1 MKLYV
6 NTTKQ
11 PPTLSES
18 LSAKTDAE
26 GVLQVYN
33 SSFGSS
39 LSALRFKR
47 GSTVPFDFIFPD
59 AAAAA
64 DVAKLR
70 FGVKLAGK
78 FDDMLVCAAETTA
91 QTTLADGSVKF
102 SLKIKFDATAID
114 SALNVDSATDNDLAS
129 ANFTAELE
137 WENAAGEITSTETVT
152 AAICNNILRGT
163 TSASGATF
171 GTWTS
176 LMVIKMSWAEYSA
189 LSEKNLEALYIVP
202 DAPDELAEHDAD
214 ANAHAEL
221 IEELRE
227 RITTAQTSADS
238 DAADMVADLRAEF
251 VDTLDNA
258 TATISNQASTILN
271 AHASAKATTTTVS
284 HVRLAAALT
293 DNGDVAVPRA
303 ALVKSALDAKADVS
317 ALDAK
322 ADVSALDAKADALTG
337 VLTYPALVDA
347 TLGERARVL
356 HGEIQGDINAHGWK
370 CTTEDL
376 GAEAGAT
383 IVPTEI
389 SFYRRSADTN
399 SDSTVPRYLRI
410 LRASADG
417 TAWQI
422 AYQSTNGLAPN
433 SFTAGTAMTWKMR
446 NVDGRGAIP
455 AGETIL
461 LTQTDTPQ
469 SIATANVRWGA
480 KNTTTAHGVIVV
492 SSVIPSDPNGTV
504 STSTYSPAADMT
516 YYKVASLADALSA
529 KADATATKL
538 RYTMI
543 ELELKEKATKT
554 ALNDATANIATN
566 ATDIAELQTALAEL
580 TARVSALENA

>member
-78 FDDMLVCAAETTA
+78 FDDMLVCAAETSTP
-91 QTTLADGSVKF
+91 TTLADGSVKF
-102 SLKIKFDATAID
+102 SLKIKFDAAAID
-114 SALNVDSATDNDLAS
+114 AALNVDSATDNDLAL

-137 WENAAGEITSTETVT
+137 WENAAGELTSTETVT

-189 LSEKNLEALYIVP
+189 LTEKNLEALYIVP

-251 VDTLDNA
+251 VDTLDEA

-284 HVRLAAALT
+284 HVRLATALT
-293 DNGDVAVPRA
+293 DTGDVAVPRA

-317 ALDAK
+317 ALDDK
-322 ADVSALDAKADALTG
+322 ADVITG

-383 IVPTEI
+383 IVPAEI
-389 SFYRRSADTN
+389 SFYRRNYDGN
-399 SDSTVPRYLRI
+399 SDSTMPRYLRI

-422 AYQSTNGLAPN
+422 AYQSTNGLSPN

-461 LTQTDTPQ
+461 ITQTDTPQ

-492 SSVIPSDPNGTV
+492 SAAIPSDPNGTV

-516 YYKVASLADALSA
+516 YYKVEPLADALAAKTHTHAVADVDGLQAAIDA
-529 KADATATKL
+529 KADATAL
-538 RYTMI
+538 
-543 ELELKEKATKT
+543 AS
-554 ALNDATANIATN
+554 
-566 ATDIAELQTALAEL
+566 LQTELAEL
-580 TARVSALENA
+580 TARVAALENA

>member
-59 AAAAA
+59 ATAAA

-78 FDDMLVCAAETTA
+78 FDDMLVCAAETSTP
-91 QTTLADGSVKF
+91 TTLADGSVKF
-102 SLKIKFDATAID
+102 SLKIKFDAAAID

-137 WENAAGEITSTETVT
+137 WENAAGELTSTETVT

-189 LSEKNLEALYIVP
+189 LDEKNLEALYIVP

-251 VDTLDNA
+251 VDTLDEA

-284 HVRLAAALT
+284 HVRLATALT
-293 DNGDVAVPRA
+293 DNGDVAVPPA

-317 ALDAK
+317 ALDDK
-322 ADVSALDAKADALTG
+322 ADVITG

-383 IVPTEI
+383 IVPAEI
-389 SFYRRSADTN
+389 SFYRRNSHGE

-433 SFTAGTAMTWKMR
+433 SFTEGTAMAWKMR

-461 LTQTDTPQ
+461 ITQTDTPQ

-516 YYKVASLADALSA
+516 YYKVEPIADALSA
-529 KADATATKL
+529 KADATEVAS
-538 RYTMI
+538 
-543 ELELKEKATKT
+543 
-554 ALNDATANIATN
+554 
-566 ATDIAELQTALAEL
+566 LQTALAEL
-580 TARVSALENA
+580 TARVSALEANG

>member
-59 AAAAA
+59 ATAAA

-78 FDDMLVCAAETTA
+78 FDDMLVCAAETSTP
-91 QTTLADGSVKF
+91 TTLADGSVKF

-258 TATISNQASTILN
+258 AATISNQASTILN

-284 HVRLAAALT
+284 HVRLATALT

-317 ALDAK
+317 ALD
-322 ADVSALDAKADALTG
+322 DKADALTC

-376 GAEAGAT
+376 GAEAGAA

-389 SFYRRSADTN
+389 SFYRRSADVN

-516 YYKVASLADALSA
+516 YYKVEPIADALSA
-529 KADATATKL
+529 KADT
-538 RYTMI
+538 
-543 ELELKEKATKT
+543 
-554 ALNDATANIATN
+554 
-566 ATDIAELQTALAEL
+566 TDIAALQTALAEL
-580 TARVSALENA
+580 TARVEALELTDNG